1 MGRDG
6 KAAELS
12 IRLVVS
18 KSAPDHAVD
27 DVRMLKV

>member
-18 KSAPDHAVD
+18 KSAPDDLD
-27 DVRMLKV
+27 DNVRMT